1 MEAFDNRIRETG
13 INAQSYNFW
22 LKMYVRDTPH
32 ELDASDVHDDFKSLK
47 VSPLMEKIHFLA
59 WDPLSDSE
67 SSTNA
72 IVYYNDPNLV
82 WKIST

>member
-1 MEAFDNRIRETG
+1 
-13 INAQSYNFW
+13 
-22 LKMYVRDTPH
+22 MYVRDTPH